1 MVFRMLHHCQ
11 RTACYKI
18 SLCDHKN
25 FSFYISQCLH
35 YTEQSVNAIKKVA
48 FENICCLFSHTNTP
62 PPLCGEREAE
72 ICHDNRGVQQLSFI
86 GQNEVCCLEGETCDC
101 FLIFDT
107 TALDNDDL
115 YQNMSD

>member
-62 PPLCGEREAE
+62 PPSVEKEKKKYFM
-72 ICHDNRGVQQLSFI
+72 IIGVY
-86 GQNEVCCLEGETCDC
+86 N
-101 FLIFDT
+101 
-107 TALDNDDL
+107 N
-115 YQNMSD
+115 